1 VKNLFLALLLV
12 NVLFLGWQ
20 LWIAPPDVPATRL
33 SLPGAEQDIT
43 PGPESTGRADRGQ
56 IAAGPGDANTEDRC
70 WRVGPIADGQMADAL
85 RARLAGLGLA
95 ATTTA
100 EEGQIW
106 VGHWVQIE
114 SVSSR
119 EEADRITARL
129 AAGGL
134 PDAYVLQASPPY
146 SISLGVFRDRD
157 RADKVAAV
165 AAKLGFQP
173 QTTDRYRAGLQ
184 YWLTAAIPAGR
195 TVPLDD
201 LARESG
207 QILRADR
214 IACPAGT
221 DGGPGPD

>member
-12 NVLFLGWQ
+12 NLLFLGWQ
-20 LWIAPPDVPATRL
+20 LWVAPPDVPATRL

-43 PGPESTGRADRGQ
+43 PGPESTGRTDRVQ
-56 IAAGPGDANTEDRC
+56 MAAGPGQASTEDGC
-70 WRVGPIADGQMADAL
+70 WRVGPIVDGQMADGL

-95 ATTTA
+95 AATTA

-114 SVSSR
+114 SVASR
-119 EEADRITARL
+119 EEADRIAARL

-134 PDAYVLQASPPY
+134 PDAYVLQASPPF

-157 RADKVAAV
+157 RADKVAA
-165 AAKLGFQP
+165 AAVKLGFQP

-195 TVPLDD
+195 TLPLDD

-214 IACPAGT
+214 IACPAST
-221 DGGPGPD
+221 DGDPGPD